1 MEPQTGT
8 MATMASITVK
18 NIEQEIL
25 DGLAA
30 KAALEGMSVQQFT
43 REILR
48 RYATLLTPSE
58 IVARQRAAREQQLTP
73 EESERQAKAWAK
85 VKQVPRPW

>member
-1 MEPQTGT
+1 MEPPVVTI
-8 MATMASITVK
+8 ATMASITVK

-58 IVARQRAAREQQLTP
+58 IVARQRAAREQPLTP
-73 EESERQAKAWAK
+73 EELERQEKAWAK